1 MGDYGS
7 LYDDSHVACLGRNKK
22 QSGLDE
28 DGMIRPAEKV
38 EDGYCLANK
47 RLDAWSTGYT
57 GYTQMAVP
65 LMGKWWEHD
74 GQWGSRR
81 VFLGV
86 PWHTDV
92 QRQWFSFFF
101 WDQECCVEMFSVCEA
116 ECLLLTSQLG
126 MAWANHGVKPR
137 ITPVNTR
144 GVQELLGEDAKYKS
158 IPVNYKNPVSS
169 YIDLAS
175 EISRNQ
181 LKCVQR
187 CPAMRRAVSHTCQ
200 GPSAP
205 HNRRWGHEGLQ
216 DHYSTNSSPWARPLC
231 CSSLGV
237 ARNTRLWSR
246 AE

>member
-1 MGDYGS
+1 
-7 LYDDSHVACLGRNKK
+7 
-22 QSGLDE
+22 
-28 DGMIRPAEKV
+28 
-38 EDGYCLANK
+38 
-47 RLDAWSTGYT
+47 
-57 GYTQMAVP
+57 
-65 LMGKWWEHD
+65 LMHGPPGTPGTPGTPKWQFQWWEND
-74 GQWGSRR
+74 GNMMDNEDQEGCFWGYPGTR
-81 VFLGV
+81 
-86 PWHTDV
+86 
-92 QRQWFSFFF
+92 
-101 WDQECCVEMFSVCEA
+101 DQECCVEMFSVCEA

>member
-1 MGDYGS
+1 M
-7 LYDDSHVACLGRNKK
+7 
-22 QSGLDE
+22 
-28 DGMIRPAEKV
+28 
-38 EDGYCLANK
+38 
-47 RLDAWSTGYT
+47 
-57 GYTQMAVP
+57 
-65 LMGKWWEHD
+65 
-74 GQWGSRR
+74 
-81 VFLGV
+81 FLGA

-92 QRQWFSFFF
+92 QRQWFSLFFR
-101 WDQECCVEMFSVCEA
+101 DQECCVEMFSVCEA

-181 LKCVQR
+181 LKCVQQ
-187 CPAMRRAVSHTCQ
+187 VSCHATGCLAHQ

-205 HNRRWGHEGLQ
+205 HNRR
-216 DHYSTNSSPWARPLC
+216 
-231 CSSLGV
+231 
-237 ARNTRLWSR
+237 
-246 AE
+246 